1 LQYLITYDLYE
12 AKANEWIIEIKK
24 WDEHQMPLEY
34 VENSNYLPTSVVSKE
49 NENDIDEDIVG
60 EKIFTYNGRIFYFLK
75 VIKFEI
81 EL

>member
-1 LQYLITYDLYE
+1 
-12 AKANEWIIEIKK
+12 
-24 WDEHQMPLEY
+24 MPLEY